1 MDLSHLNRVCFAVCI
16 VCIVIGMVLAL
27 KMVWGPSN
35 SAMWKE
41 WISVGIVFFSSILAL
56 IVSKTYGR
64 KDSI

>member
-1 MDLSHLNRVCFAVCI
+1 MDLSKLNRICFAVCI

-27 KMVWGPSN
+27 KMVWGPRD
-35 SAMWKE
+35 SAIWKA

-56 IVSKTYGR
+56 LVSKTYGR